1 MLKVLWFTN
10 IPLPA
15 MRFVTAEAHAGTGSW
30 MVALLDPLRKQ
41 PGVKLAVACV
51 YPGLTY
57 QKIET
62 DGVEYLCIPQGKA
75 RRLFH
80 YTNID
85 DNPALVNQCA
95 AIVKEWQP
103 DVIHIH
109 GTERFYGMLGVNT
122 GINVPTVISIQGLL
136 TDCCKW
142 RLTFG
147 DLSIWDIISMHR
159 VRNVLR
165 GIGPLWDYR
174 MTLKNARREQNI
186 ISGNKYFMG
195 RTDWDYA
202 HVKALNPSAH
212 YYHVDDMLRPE
223 FRRLQWDVN
232 SCRRHSIIFTN
243 ARDHRRGADALF
255 RAVVLLKRRF
265 PDILVR
271 LAGVDRFTGVYG
283 SYLSRLAKKEDIY
296 GNIEFLGY
304 INAKTMSQALV
315 SSHVFVLSSL
325 IENGS
330 NSLNEAQTVGLPC
343 VANYTGG
350 VTSMISD
357 GETGFMVPV
366 GDVSMIA
373 DRVTRVFENDSLASD
388 MSKRA
393 REIALVRH
401 NPDILTEKYLTVYR
415 DVVEL
420 HKKS

>member
-1 MLKVLWFTN
+1 MQS
-10 IPLPA
+10 A
-15 MRFVTAEAHAGTGSW
+15 TAEAHAGTGSW
-30 MVALLDPLRKQ
+30 MVALLDPLRIQ
-41 PGVKLAVACV
+41 PGIKLAVACV

-57 QKIET
+57 RKIEA
-62 DGVEYLCIPQGKA
+62 DGVEYFCIPQGKV

-80 YTNID
+80 YANID
-85 DNPALVNQCA
+85 DNPTLVNQCA

-109 GTERFYGMLGVNT
+109 GTERFYGMLGVST
-122 GINVPTVISIQGLL
+122 GINVPIVISIQGLL

-147 DLSIWDIISMHR
+147 DLPIWDIISMHR

-212 YYHVDDMLRPE
+212 YYHVDEMLRPE
-223 FRRLQWDVN
+223 FRKLQWDMN

-283 SYLSRLAKKEDIY
+283 SYLSRLAKKEGIY
-296 GNIEFLGY
+296 DNIEFLGY
-304 INAKTMSQALV
+304 INAKKMSQALA

-357 GETGFMVPV
+357 GETGFMVPS

-373 DRVTRVFENDSLASD
+373 DRVSRVFENDSIASD

-401 NPDILTEKYLTVYR
+401 NPDILIEKHLTVYR
-415 DVVEL
+415 DVIECY
-420 HKKS
+420 KSNHGG